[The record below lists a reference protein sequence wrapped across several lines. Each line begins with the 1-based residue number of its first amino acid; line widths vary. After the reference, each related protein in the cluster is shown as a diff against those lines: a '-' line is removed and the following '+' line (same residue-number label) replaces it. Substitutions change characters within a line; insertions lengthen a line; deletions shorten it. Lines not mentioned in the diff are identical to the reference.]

1 MVISFTGA
9 QSTGKS
15 TLFNR
20 MKSDDRFRKFNYVP
34 EITRKLKDS
43 YNLKINEN
51 GDDLTQLAILNAHL
65 DNFLKFR
72 TTNTIM
78 DRCILDGLV
87 YTTYLY
93 YTKKVS
99 SEVVSYAEF
108 LTKKIIDGV
117 DVIFYTEADIPLK
130 DDGVRSNNNEF
141 RDTII
146 KLFEEAIKFYNLNVV
161 RLEGSVDN
169 RLKIIYN
176 TFDNYGK

>member
-1 MVISFTGA
+1 
-9 QSTGKS
+9 
-15 TLFNR
+15 
-20 MKSDDRFRKFNYVP
+20 
-34 EITRKLKDS
+34 
-43 YNLKINEN
+43 
-51 GDDLTQLAILNAHL
+51 
-65 DNFLKFR
+65 
-72 TTNTIM
+72 M

-169 RLKIIYN
+169 RLKTIYN